1 MINVTAKELFDIAN
15 KVNNPDDV
23 KIEVDYEQ
31 FTWNIT
37 KLMNDYSSR
46 GIYHI
51 VVSFSNFRLGLEEL
65 AEYNIN
71 HDAYLEK
78 YTGQQVLQFVDKLL
92 DGLHGKGYYISY
104 SFSGGYGTDLIRVL
118 KISWQDDMNEQVEKP
133 SLFKRITNFFG

>member
-1 MINVTAKELFDIAN
+1 MIKVTAKELFDIAN

-46 GIYHI
+46 GKYHI
-51 VVSFSNFRLGLEEL
+51 EVSFSNFRLGLEEL

-71 HDAYLEK
+71 HEAYLEK
-78 YTGQQVLQFVDKLL
+78 YTGQQVLQFIDKFL
-92 DGLHGKGYYISY
+92 DDLHGKGYYISY
-104 SFSGGYGTDLIRVL
+104 EFSGSYGTDLIRVL

-133 SLFKRITNFFG
+133 SLFKRITNFFS

>member
-1 MINVTAKELFDIAN
+1 MIKVTAKELFDIAN

-37 KLMNDYSSR
+37 KLMNDCSSR
-46 GIYHI
+46 GKYHI

-71 HDAYLEK
+71 QDAYLEK
-78 YTGQQVLQFVDKLL
+78 YTGQQVLQFIDKFL
-92 DGLHGKGYYISY
+92 DDLHGKCYYISY
-104 SFSGGYGTDLIRVL
+104 TFSGSYGTDLIRVL
-118 KISWQDDMNEQVEKP
+118 KISWQDDICEQVEKP
-133 SLFKRITNFFG
+133 SLFKRITKFFS